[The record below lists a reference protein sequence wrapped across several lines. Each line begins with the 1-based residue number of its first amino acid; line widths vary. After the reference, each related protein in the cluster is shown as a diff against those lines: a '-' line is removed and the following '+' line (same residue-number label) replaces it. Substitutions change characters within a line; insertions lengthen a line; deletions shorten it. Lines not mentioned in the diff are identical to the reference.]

1 MVQNIPGSNPAY
13 VMLWEVGGG
22 VYVENNNILSLSML
36 HAGNSHNL
44 NEGCLPA
51 NPVYGFLMLN

>member
-1 MVQNIPGSNPAY
+1 MEYPGFESCLCNA
-13 VMLWEVGGG
+13 MGGGGGG
-22 VYVENNNILSLSML
+22 VYVENNNIIQSLSML

-51 NPVYGFLMLN
+51 NPVYGFLMWN